1 MFARLVFAAV
11 QFRARH
17 GLSELPPPPPPT
29 HAVPSM
35 PPSPPRMPGT
45 AATPSPA
52 RLGSPN
58 SKLDPDAEGETL
70 PLFASAPVTQ
80 PAAEVAFEKK
90 QRARRI
96 GVRGETYAYWFLRAQ
111 DYVMVARNFVT
122 PGLKGEIDIV
132 GYDGTTLA
140 FVEVKTR
147 SASDDP
153 SDNAPPELAV
163 NEEKQQNVARLAAR
177 FGAARRV
184 DPDHCRFDVVAIE
197 TRPGQKPVVRLHKGL
212 DTTPR
217 QLPLRQRPW
226 AA

>member
-17 GLSELPPPPPPT
+17 GLAELPPSPPPT
-29 HAVPSM
+29 HAVPSA

-58 SKLDPDAEGETL
+58 SKFDPDAEGESL
-70 PLFASAPVTQ
+70 PPFPAVRALTPQPSPESAL
-80 PAAEVAFEKK
+80 EKK
-90 QRARRI
+90 QRARRT

-111 DYVMVARNFVT
+111 GYVMVARNFVT

-132 GYDGTTLA
+132 GYDGLTLA

-153 SDNAPPELAV
+153 SENAPPELAV
-163 NEEKQQNVARLAAR
+163 NAEKQQNVARLATR
-177 FGAARRV
+177 FSAARRV
-184 DPDHCRFDVVAIE
+184 DLDHCRFDVVAIE
-197 TRPGQKPVVRLHKGL
+197 TRPGKKPLVRLHKGV
-212 DTTPR
+212 DSSNR
-217 QLPLRQRPW
+217 QLPLRTRY
-226 AA
+226 

>member
-17 GLSELPPPPPPT
+17 GLAELPPSPPPT
-29 HAVPSM
+29 HAVPST
-35 PPSPPRMPGT
+35 PRMPDA

-58 SKLDPDAEGETL
+58 SKFDPDAEGESL
-70 PLFASAPVTQ
+70 PLFPAVPALTPQPSPESAL
-80 PAAEVAFEKK
+80 EKK
-90 QRARRI
+90 QRARRT

-111 DYVMVARNFVT
+111 GYVMVARNFVT

-132 GYDGTTLA
+132 GYDGPTLA

-153 SDNAPPELAV
+153 SENAPPELAV
-163 NEEKQQNVARLAAR
+163 NAEKQQNVARLA
-177 FGAARRV
+177 GNHAAAL
-184 DPDHCRFDVVAIE
+184 FQAIY
-197 TRPGQKPVVRLHKGL
+197 KL
-212 DTTPR
+212 
-217 QLPLRQRPW
+217 
-226 AA
+226 